1 MPKAAKR
8 IWHNLANG
16 SPVQRILIKLALYII
31 VFLFVLFPNP
41 SLVFEQITA
50 YTNTEALF
58 ETSFPEMA
66 TINARI
72 DSLLP
77 ENPGFQD
84 EYKAIIRFVYNNIRY
99 QFDWDNWAN
108 SEYWPSASK
117 VWRRGREDCDG
128 QAILAVA
135 IFRSRGYKNADIV
148 GSMQHLWIRVN
159 GKELMGPDTEKLVV
173 VENGK
178 KHFHLPSWRYTMET
192 MAVQLNYFPKFRIAI
207 LLIILLAL
215 LYHPASNL
223 RRLLTLS
230 IAAMLGFFLLIDWAH
245 NVEFYHRMHFSA
257 SFFSGVLLI
266 VAPLAAALFAKKSAA
281 VERRPGNHPAA

>member
-1 MPKAAKR
+1 MAKAAQR
-8 IWHNLANG
+8 IWYNLANR
-16 SPVQRILIKLALYII
+16 SPVQRASIKFALYLI
-31 VFLFVLFPNP
+31 FLLFVLFPNP
-41 SLVFEQITA
+41 SLVFERISA
-50 YTNTEALF
+50 YANTDALF

-77 ENPGFQD
+77 ENYTFQD
-84 EYKAIIRFVYNNIRY
+84 EYKAIVRFVYDNIHY
-99 QFDWDNWAN
+99 EFDWDNWAN

-135 IFRSRGYKNADIV
+135 IFRSRGYKNANIV

-173 VENGK
+173 VQDGK
-178 KHFHLPSWRYTMET
+178 KHFRMPSWRYTLDTVAM
-192 MAVQLNYFPKFRIAI
+192 QLNYFPKFRIAI
-207 LLIILLAL
+207 LLITLLAL

-223 RRLLTLS
+223 KWLLSLTVT
-230 IAAMLGFFLLIDWAH
+230 AMLGFFLLIDWAH
-245 NVEFYHRMHFSA
+245 NVEFYHKLTFSA
-257 SFFSGVLLI
+257 SFFIGAALI
-266 VAPLAAALFAKKSAA
+266 LAPFIAALFSKKLTGA
-281 VERRPGNHPAA
+281 EKQPENITT

>member
-8 IWHNLANG
+8 IWHNLANS
-16 SPVQRILIKLALYII
+16 SPVQRTLIKLALYLIF
-31 VFLFVLFPNP
+31 FLFVLFPNP
-41 SLVFEQITA
+41 SLVFEQISA
-50 YTNTEALF
+50 YLNTETLF
-58 ETSFPEMA
+58 ETTFPEMA

-77 ENPGFQD
+77 ENPTFQD
-84 EYKAIIRFVYNNIRY
+84 EYKAIVRFVYNNIHY
-99 QFDWDNWAN
+99 EFDWDNWAN

-159 GKELMGPDTEKLVV
+159 GKELMGPDTEKLVIV
-173 VENGK
+173 QDGK
-178 KHFHLPSWRYTMET
+178 KHFHLPSWRYTLET
-192 MAVQLNYFPKFRIAI
+192 VAMQLNYFPKFRIAI
-207 LLIILLAL
+207 LLIVLLLL

-223 RRLLTLS
+223 RWLLTLAV
-230 IAAMLGFFLLIDWAH
+230 INMLGFFLLIDWAH
-245 NVEFYHRMHFSA
+245 NVEFYHKLTFSA
-257 SFFSGVLLI
+257 NLFIGVVLI
-266 VAPLAAALFAKKSAA
+266 LAPLIAALFSTKRTGAEK
-281 VERRPGNHPAA
+281 